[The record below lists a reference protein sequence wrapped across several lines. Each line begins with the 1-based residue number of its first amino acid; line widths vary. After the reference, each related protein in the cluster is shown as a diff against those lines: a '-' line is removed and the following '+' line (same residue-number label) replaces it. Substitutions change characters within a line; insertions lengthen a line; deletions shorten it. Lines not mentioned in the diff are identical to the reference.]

1 MGLSMFPQ
9 CRWAP
14 TSKFRGTT
22 TLCSICKKKTLVD
35 RTLPSLS
42 LLAGKERT
50 SWMLAPRQSG
60 HAGSPGHSP
69 AGGSCWKWW
78 RWIHTWG
85 ACSCPADGAG
95 SSQRRSE
102 SRKQWLKRCP
112 EEVQAPT
119 RPGGGGRT
127 GSLSLAPLQGCQLK
141 GTIVCR
147 RQMCRSGRRHRGAFL
162 LFSMTDLCHSKSGRS
177 RCPGPSRI
185 PGSREPAGHEWP
197 FPIPLEMSKRSRTP
211 SSRGLCSGGVKLGQ
225 GEWRPEN
232 SWKLLPREKL
242 ILAVQGREASAGQ
255 EIPSVLRSQLASSL
269 GAREQRAQQQKGFGG

>member
-1 MGLSMFPQ
+1 
-9 CRWAP
+9 
-14 TSKFRGTT
+14 
-22 TLCSICKKKTLVD
+22 
-35 RTLPSLS
+35 
-42 LLAGKERT
+42 
-50 SWMLAPRQSG
+50 
-60 HAGSPGHSP
+60 
-69 AGGSCWKWW
+69 
-78 RWIHTWG
+78 
-85 ACSCPADGAG
+85 
-95 SSQRRSE
+95 
-102 SRKQWLKRCP
+102 
-112 EEVQAPT
+112 
-119 RPGGGGRT
+119 
-127 GSLSLAPLQGCQLK
+127 
-141 GTIVCR
+141 
-147 RQMCRSGRRHRGAFL
+147 
-162 LFSMTDLCHSKSGRS
+162 MTDLCHSKSGRS